1 MNTKKLAGLKFLL
14 CMSAAWISPAWA
26 IEPFTVKD
34 IRVEGIQRTEAGTVF
49 SYLPVKVG
57 DTMDDQQSAAAIRAL
72 YATGFFKDV
81 KLKVDHG
88 VLIVQVRER
97 PSIASIEINGAKD
110 FPKDQLKEGMKNAG
124 LAEARIFD
132 KGALDKATQ
141 ELKRQYVARG
151 KYSVSVT
158 TTVTELERNRVS
170 IVFDVAEGEVSKIK
184 QINLVG
190 NHAYQEE
197 ELLDLMKLG
206 TPGWFS
212 WFSSS
217 DQYSKPKLSAD
228 LETLRSFYMD
238 NGYLEFNIDSTQ
250 VSITPDKKD
259 IYITINFTEGAKFTV
274 ARVGVSGDML
284 DTEGGIGKAEIESL
298 VQVKA
303 GDTFSRKALTETS
316 RKIGERLGAEG
327 YAFANVNAI
336 PEIDKAEV
344 DKKGHQ
350 VSFNFVVDPG
360 QRAYIRR
367 INVSGNNKTRDEVIR
382 REFRQIE
389 GAWFDV
395 EKIKKSKQRVDKLDF
410 FSEVNIETPQVQGAT
425 DQMDVNVS
433 VKEKSTG
440 NISVGAGY
448 SGGEGVVLSAG
459 VTQANLFGS
468 GNQLSAQV
476 NTGKVNQ
483 VYSLS
488 HTNPYFTD
496 DGVSRGF
503 DVYKRD
509 TNSRSTAVSQYSTR
523 TWGSGVRFGVP
534 IGEDTSVSYGLSI
547 ERTELG
553 LAANSPARLQQYADT
568 FGAINN
574 TLLGTIG
581 WGRDTRDSAIHT
593 TEGTVQRAFT
603 EIALPVYD
611 IRYYKLNYQ
620 HQLFYPVSGDLTLL
634 LNGEAGIAG
643 GYDGKPLPFFR
654 NFYAGG
660 PGSVR
665 GYEPSSLGPRDAT
678 NAVLGGTRRVVGGAE
693 LLMPFPG
700 MDKEKSVRLSAFVDA
715 GAVYGPGDLPGSAGM
730 RYSTGVAFIWMSP
743 VGPLKFSYAVPIARQ
758 PVDKLQRFQFTLGSM
773 F

>member
-1 MNTKKLAGLKFLL
+1 MNMQKLAGLILL
-14 CMSAAWISPAWA
+14 FYLSPAWA
-26 IEPFTVKD
+26 IEPFTIKD

-57 DTMDDQQSAAAIRAL
+57 ETMDDEHGAAAIHAL
-72 YATGFFKDV
+72 YSTGFFKDV

-97 PSIASIEINGAKD
+97 PSIASIEINGTKD
-110 FPKDQLKEGMKNAG
+110 FPKDQLKEGMKFAG

-132 KGALDKATQ
+132 KGALEKATQ

-151 KYSVSVT
+151 KYGVSVT

-170 IVFDVAEGEVSKIK
+170 IVFNVVEGEVSKIK

-190 NHAYQEE
+190 SHAYPEDD
-197 ELLDLMKLG
+197 LLDLMSLG

-217 DQYSKPKLSAD
+217 DQYSRPKLSAD

-259 IYITINFTEGAKFTV
+259 IYITINFTEGAKYTV
-274 ARVGVSGDML
+274 AKVNVVG
-284 DTEGGIGKAEIESL
+284 DTVVPKQEIEAL

-316 RKIGERLGAEG
+316 KKVAERLGAEG

-336 PEIDKAEV
+336 PEIDKVKHE
-344 DKKGHQ
+344 

-360 QRAYIRR
+360 QRVYIRR
-367 INVSGNNKTRDEVIR
+367 INISGNTKTRDEVIR
-382 REFRQIE
+382 REFRQNE
-389 GAWFDV
+389 GAWSDV

-410 FSEVNIETPQVQGAT
+410 FSEVNIETPQVQGVP
-425 DQMDVNVS
+425 DQMDVNLS

-440 NISVGAGY
+440 SISVGAGY
-448 SGGEGVVLSAG
+448 NSGEGLVLTAG
-459 VTQANLFGS
+459 VTQSNLFGS
-468 GNQLSAQV
+468 GNQLSTQV
-476 NTGKVNQ
+476 NTGKINQ
-483 VYSLS
+483 VYSIS
-488 HTNPYFTD
+488 YTNPYYTD

-503 DVYKRD
+503 DLYKRNTD
-509 TNSRSTAVSQYSTR
+509 SQSTAVSQYTSHTL
-523 TWGSGVRFGVP
+523 GGGVRFGVP
-534 IGEDTSVSYGLSI
+534 IGEDTSISYGLAI
-547 ERTELG
+547 ENTQLG
-553 LAANSPARLQQYADT
+553 LLSIPPVRLLDYVNT
-568 FGAINN
+568 FGSNNN

-581 WGRDTRDSAIHT
+581 WGRDTRDSAIYT

-603 EIALPVYD
+603 EIALPAYE

-620 HQLFYPVSGDLTLL
+620 HQIFFPVSNNVTLL
-634 LNGEAGIAG
+634 LNGEAGFGG
-643 GYDGKPLPFFR
+643 GYDGRPLPFFK
-654 NFYAGG
+654 NLYAGG

-665 GYEPSSLGPRDAT
+665 GYESNSLGPRDSSD
-678 NAVLGGTRRVVGGAE
+678 AVLGGNKRVVGGAE
-693 LLMPFPG
+693 LMLPFPG
-700 MDKEKSVRLSAFVDA
+700 MGKEKSVRLSGFLDA
-715 GAVYGPGDLPGSAGM
+715 GAVYGPGDLPGSAGLH
-730 RYSTGVAFIWMSP
+730 YSAGAAITWLSP
-743 VGPLKFSYAVPIARQ
+743 VGPLKFSYAIPIHQQ
-758 PVDKLQRFQFTLGSM
+758 PEDKVQRFQFTLGSI